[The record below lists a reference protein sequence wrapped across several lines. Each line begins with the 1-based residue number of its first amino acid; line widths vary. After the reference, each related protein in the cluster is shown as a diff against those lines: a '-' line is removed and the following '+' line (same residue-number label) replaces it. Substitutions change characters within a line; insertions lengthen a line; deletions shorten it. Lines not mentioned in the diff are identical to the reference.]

1 MKASDLRRI
10 NRIFE
15 PFGRL
20 PDGRLRIRWFDT
32 FDTALRYFVEK
43 EKTIKTEGGLWVV
56 DTEWEPHFWGERI
69 GKGWVVAIAKPP
81 IPRDQ
86 FILRYGTKAPWSGQ
100 PDYATGLI
108 ENTKRDEND
117 PPTERN
123 TALIKQLIMDQIYR
137 GASIDGGSGKGTE
150 ISESLVA
157 QYEKKHEATRKQIED
172 EIEDGMNAFGNW
184 PGKRGGSVSYG
195 GI

>member
-32 FDTALRYFVEK
+32 FASEMRYFIEK
-43 EKTIKTEGGLWVV
+43 DRTVKTQGGLWVV
-56 DTEWEPHFWGERI
+56 ETDWESHFWGERI

-81 IPRDQ
+81 IPRDE
-86 FILRYGTKAPWSGQ
+86 FIQRFGTKAPWSGQ
-100 PDYATGLI
+100 PDYGNGII
-108 ENTKRDEND
+108 ENTKRDEGD
-117 PPTERN
+117 PPTEQN
-123 TALIKQLIMDQIYR
+123 TALIKKLIFDQIYR
-137 GASIDGGSGKGTE
+137 GASIDGGTGKGTE
-150 ISESLVA
+150 ILESLVR
-157 QYEKKHEATRKQIED
+157 QDEKKHEATRKQIAD
-172 EIEDGMNAFGNW
+172 EIEDGLCAFGNW